1 MCISAFE
8 GEGKSESAAMNAA
21 VRAVEGI
28 FFLLGF
34 ETSWYRVSQL
44 MLRTEPGSRRS
55 PGEVHLRLKL
65 LAESGSRRSLDEVCL

>member
-8 GEGKSESAAMNAA
+8 GEGRSESAAMNAA

-34 ETSWYRVSQL
+34 ETSWYRVSQVSE
-44 MLRTEPGSRRS
+44 RYGKNV
-55 PGEVHLRLKL
+55 GEE
-65 LAESGSRRSLDEVCL
+65 ESKEWNEGVEKEK

>member
-8 GEGKSESAAMNAA
+8 GEGRCESAAMNAA

-34 ETSWYRVSQL
+34 ETSWYRVSQVSE
-44 MLRTEPGSRRS
+44 R
-55 PGEVHLRLKL
+55 
-65 LAESGSRRSLDEVCL
+65 